1 MIKKEKYEEPAME
14 VISLA
19 SIQETMQ
26 SASASGTGANIS
38 WQGDEQSF
46 DSFFGS

>member
-26 SASASGTGANIS
+26 SASANGSGSNLNDPTVVGGT
-38 WQGDEQSF
+38 WDDLF
-46 DSFFGS
+46 

>member
-1 MIKKEKYEEPAME
+1 MFKKEKYEEPAME

-26 SASASGTGANIS
+26 TGSVNASGADLNDPVSAGGN
-38 WQGDEQSF
+38 WGDLF
-46 DSFFGS
+46 